1 MVKFHA
7 EYVMMKE
14 TKKGEGAMKLNYRR
28 TMYVGFA
35 FFLICAFWQAYDTTI
50 PLILTNQFGLSQTAS
65 GVVMAL
71 DNVLALFLLPLFG
84 AISDRCRSRRGR
96 RTPFILAGTLAAV
109 VAFMGLA
116 CTDGLQR
123 QNLSSV
129 IGVDDPAARRMVYVR
144 QADTELQYPDSLG
157 RAEDGRTFILR
168 DLFTE
173 DEFSKIT
180 AQLYYADDG
189 NLYTTDETQKPLQ
202 LYPAE
207 LTEQLR
213 SDPAEFRSITRT
225 PDRVVTNPQY
235 TNYVVP
241 ARDAC
246 VWQTTAEK
254 PLPLVL
260 FVVLLLIT
268 LVAMATFRSPA
279 VALMPDVTVKP
290 LRSKAN
296 AVINLMGSAGG
307 TLVLVLG
314 MVFAT
319 GSVRNSMMGYLPFFG
334 AVAALMLLA
343 LAVFLWRVR
352 EPRFVREMEE
362 ESRRLA
368 IDEAEPDLSGDRK
381 LSKAERRSLIFLLT
395 SIVFWF
401 MGYNAVTSKYS
412 VYATRV
418 LDQDYNLT
426 LIIAQAAAIAA
437 YLPVGVLS
445 SKLGRKKTILIG
457 IVLLTASFLTACFL
471 TRFSPGWL
479 MNVMFVVAGVG
490 WATINVNSF
499 PMVVEMSRGSDVGK
513 FTGIYYAASMAAQ
526 AVTPWVSGA
535 LMDRLGLTVLF
546 PYAVVFVALAFGT
559 MLFVRHGDNKPAA
572 KKGLEAL
579 NVED

>member
-1 MVKFHA
+1 
-7 EYVMMKE
+7 
-14 TKKGEGAMKLNYRR
+14 MKLNYRR

-96 RTPFILAGTLAAV
+96 RTPFILVGTLAAV

-157 RAEDGRTFILR
+157 RAEDDRTFILR

>member
-1 MVKFHA
+1 
-7 EYVMMKE
+7 MMKE

-157 RAEDGRTFILR
+157 RAEDDRTFILR

>member
-1 MVKFHA
+1 
-7 EYVMMKE
+7 
-14 TKKGEGAMKLNYRR
+14 MKLNYRR

-157 RAEDGRTFILR
+157 RAEDDRTFILR